1 MVSKGGDCVK
11 LVKLVEQRGLLWR
24 QSSRNCESHE
34 WMSRNSTELPWSEQE
49 ELLKQQHSRDNNSHF
64 TAVRSTTIC
73 VTFCLRAIRDES
85 AATTWCSQNCDSQLD
100 WWFDCWPPLAKWF
113 IWFYFIWKQKLIAAA
128 AVAEILHNWWRLT
141 PRLLSIETS
150 VSVYSGTETS
160 PEGRHWV
167 NTFRSKKV
175 FWNGKKWLI
184 DLLGC
189 RQELGRVGVFKTSLK
204 SFWSVQLNFAISP
217 KPFYLQTSVIAACET
232 S

>member
-1 MVSKGGDCVK
+1 MSGCR
-11 LVKLVEQRGLLWR
+11 ETRRSCRGAKKKNSW
-24 QSSRNCESHE
+24 SS
-34 WMSRNSTELPWSEQE
+34 STREI
-49 ELLKQQHSRDNNSHF
+49 
-64 TAVRSTTIC
+64 TIH
-73 VTFCLRAIRDES
+73 TSPQFDRLRYAWLFCLRAIRDES

-175 FWNGKKWLI
+175 FWDGKKLLI

-189 RQELGRVGVFKTSLK
+189 RQEVGRVGVFKTSLK